1 MDLEELA
8 TFLRA
13 SVRKSFEM
21 IDDQMGKFS

>member
-13 SVRKSFEM
+13 SVRNSF
-21 IDDQMGKFS
+21 DDDLNVPMGGI